1 MVRRQRLGLNLA
13 FFHADL
19 TDFTIGLKDEQSE
32 FEGCDS
38 SDLALIGGSVDSEEF
53 DWDTEGKDSSLG
65 LDRLWALA
73 EVASSLMQAATAVA
87 ALLLVG
93 LEDISYLS
101 RTSVA

>member
-1 MVRRQRLGLNLA
+1 M
-13 FFHADL
+13 
-19 TDFTIGLKDEQSE
+19 
-32 FEGCDS
+32 
-38 SDLALIGGSVDSEEF
+38 DSEEF
-53 DWDTEGKDSSLG
+53 DWDTEGDSSG

>member
-1 MVRRQRLGLNLA
+1 M
-13 FFHADL
+13 
-19 TDFTIGLKDEQSE
+19 
-32 FEGCDS
+32 
-38 SDLALIGGSVDSEEF
+38 DSEEF

-73 EVASSLMQAATAVA
+73 EVASSLMQAASAVA

-101 RTSVA
+101 RTRLASPSGILCTLL

>member
-1 MVRRQRLGLNLA
+1 VRRQRLGLNLA

-38 SDLALIGGSVDSEEF
+38 SVLALIGGSVDPEEF
-53 DWDTEGKDSSLG
+53 DWDTEGDSSSG

>member
-1 MVRRQRLGLNLA
+1 VRRQRLGLNLA

-38 SDLALIGGSVDSEEF
+38 SVLALIGGSVDSEEF
-53 DWDTEGKDSSLG
+53 DWDTEGDSSSS
-65 LDRLWALA
+65 LDLWALA